1 MLLQA
6 GIPEPGAP
14 QMCEV
19 PMNVETILRSKG
31 RTVAT
36 IRPNETIGAAVGELI
51 SRNIG
56 ALVVSEDGES
66 VDGIISERDIVH
78 ALADHGADLLS
89 RSVGEV
95 MTRRV
100 ITCDPSDSV
109 EKLMA
114 EMTNRRI
121 RHFPVVQDGRLCG
134 IVSIGDVVKNR
145 LDEVEYEARSLRS
158 FIAGA

>member
-1 MLLQA
+1 
-6 GIPEPGAP
+6 
-14 QMCEV
+14 
-19 PMNVETILRSKG
+19 MNVETILRTKG
-31 RTVAT
+31 RAVAT
-36 IRPNETIGAAVGELI
+36 IRPDETIGAAVDALI

-56 ALVVSEDGES
+56 ALVVTEDGER
-66 VDGIISERDIVH
+66 VGGIISERDIVH
-78 ALADHGADLLS
+78 ALTNHGANLLS
-89 RSVGEV
+89 LKIAEV

-100 ITCDPSDSV
+100 ITCEPSDTI

-114 EMTNRRI
+114 EMTNGRI

>member
-1 MLLQA
+1 
-6 GIPEPGAP
+6 
-14 QMCEV
+14 
-19 PMNVETILRSKG
+19 MNVETILRAKG
-31 RTVAT
+31 SSVAT
-36 IRPNETIGAAVGELI
+36 IRPDETVGVAVQQLI
-51 SRNIG
+51 DRNIG
-56 ALVVSEDGES
+56 ALVVSNDGDS

-78 ALADHGADLLS
+78 GLADHGTALLS
-89 RSVGEV
+89 LKVAEM

-100 ITCDPSDSV
+100 ATCELSDSV
-109 EKLMA
+109 DQLMA

-121 RHFPVVQDGRLCG
+121 RHFPVVQDGRLRG